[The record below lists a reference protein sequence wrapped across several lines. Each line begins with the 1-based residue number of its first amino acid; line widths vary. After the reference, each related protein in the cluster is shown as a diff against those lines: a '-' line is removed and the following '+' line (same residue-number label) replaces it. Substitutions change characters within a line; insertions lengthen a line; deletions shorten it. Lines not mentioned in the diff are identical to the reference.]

1 MSMQPADLLVTDAR
15 LAGPG
20 WGWMPRHGW
29 LAVRAGRIAAL
40 GLGGE
45 DAPGALR
52 ILDAR
57 GATLLPGLRNAH
69 THGSEILL
77 RGMADGL
84 VLEDW
89 LGAIWSR
96 LDALSPDGMAAAIR
110 LQALLSLRSGTT
122 ALVDH
127 LRRTPMTD
135 AVLEAASTA
144 YAETGM
150 RVLIAVMLRDGARAD
165 GRLIGAGHLTTVET
179 PKDQLV
185 RIAAASRHLSSQR
198 IGFALGPSASG
209 RCSDAMLDGIAAL
222 SGSADLPIHVHVA
235 ETAREVAEE
244 VERFGMGPYARLAAR
259 GVLGPRTACAH
270 CVHASDADVALL
282 AETGAV
288 VVHNPVS
295 NLRLGSGIAD
305 VPRFR
310 RAGIP
315 VALGTDGS
323 ASNDGADL
331 WESLKFA
338 ALLPRRAGLDGTD
351 LSASVWLDMAVSAG
365 ASALSPGG
373 SDVQAL
379 TVGAPADFCVYPPIE
394 APLLED
400 ESFPAALLL
409 SGPRRPSHVVVDGEL
424 LLENG
429 EFTRLDEARII
440 ADARQAALEVMS

>member
-1 MSMQPADLLVTDAR
+1 MSMDPVDLLVTDAR

-20 WGWMPRHGW
+20 WGWMPRRGW
-29 LAVRAGRIAAL
+29 LAVRQGRIAAL
-40 GLGGE
+40 GLAGE
-45 DAPGALR
+45 DAPDALR
-52 ILDAR
+52 RLDAK
-57 GATLLPGLRNAH
+57 GATLLPGLRNGH

-89 LGAIWSR
+89 LGAIWSK
-96 LDALSPDGMAAAIR
+96 LDSLSPGGMAAAIR

-135 AVLEAASTA
+135 AVLEAASAA

-150 RVLIAVMLRDGARAD
+150 RVLIAVMLRDGAKAD
-165 GRLIGAGHLTTVET
+165 GSLIGAGHLTTVEA
-179 PKDQLV
+179 PKDQLT
-185 RIAAASRHLSSQR
+185 RIAAAARDLSSRR

-222 SGSADLPIHVHVA
+222 SGTASLPIHVHVA

-270 CVHASDADVALL
+270 CVHAGDADVALL
-282 AETGAV
+282 AEAGAV

-310 RAGIP
+310 RAGIA

-338 ALLPRRAGLDGTD
+338 ALLPRRAGLEGDGSTAP
-351 LSASVWLDMAVSAG
+351 SWLDMAVSTG

-379 TVGAPADFCVYPPIE
+379 TVGAPADFCLYPPVE
-394 APLLED
+394 TPLLED
-400 ESFPAALLL
+400 ASFPAALLL

-424 LLENG
+424 LLEDG

-440 ADARQAALEVMS
+440 ADARQAALEVLS

>member
-1 MSMQPADLLVTDAR
+1 MSREPFDLLVTDAR

-20 WGWMPRHGW
+20 WGWMPRRGW

-40 GLGGE
+40 DLGGE
-45 DAPGALR
+45 AAPEALR
-52 ILDAR
+52 RLDAG

-69 THGSEILL
+69 THGSEILV

-89 LGAIWSR
+89 LGAIWSK
-96 LDALSPDGMAAAIR
+96 LDSLSPGGMAAAIR
-110 LQALLSLRSGTT
+110 LQAVLSLRSGTT

-135 AVLEAASTA
+135 AVLEAASAA
-144 YAETGM
+144 YADTGM

-165 GRLIGAGHLTTVET
+165 GSLIGAGHLKSAEA
-179 PKDQLV
+179 PKDQLA
-185 RIAAASRHLSSQR
+185 RIAAAARDLSSR
-198 IGFALGPSASG
+198 RVGFALGPSASA

-222 SGSADLPIHVHVA
+222 SGTAGLPVHVHVA

-244 VERFGMGPYARLAAR
+244 EGRFGMGPYARLAAR

-270 CVHASDADVALL
+270 CVHAGEADVALL
-282 AETGAV
+282 SETGAV

-310 RAGIP
+310 RSGIA

-338 ALLPRRAGLDGTD
+338 ALLPRRSGLDGAD
-351 LSASVWLDMAVSAG
+351 VSPSAWLDMAVSAG
-365 ASALSPGG
+365 ASALSPDGL
-373 SDVQAL
+373 DKPAL
-379 TVGAPADFCVYPPIE
+379 TVGAPADFCFYPPVE

-429 EFTRLDEARII
+429 EFTRLDEARIV
-440 ADARQAALEVMS
+440 ADVRQAALEVLS

>member
-1 MSMQPADLLVTDAR
+1 MSIDPVDLLVTDAR

-20 WGWMPRHGW
+20 WGWMPRQGW
-29 LAVRAGRIAAL
+29 LAVRAGRVAAL
-40 GLGGE
+40 GLAGQ
-45 DAPGALR
+45 DAPEALR

-69 THGSEILL
+69 THGSEVLL

-96 LDALSPDGMAAAIR
+96 LDTLSPDGMSAAIR

-135 AVLEAASTA
+135 AVLEAASAA
-144 YAETGM
+144 YADTGM

-165 GRLIGAGHLTTVET
+165 GSLIGAAHLKAAERQ
-179 PKDQLV
+179 KDQLA
-185 RIAAASRHLSSQR
+185 RIEAAARNLSSQR
-198 IGFALGPSASG
+198 VGFALGPSASG
-209 RCSDAMLDGIAAL
+209 RCSDAMLDGIAEL
-222 SGSADLPIHVHVA
+222 SGTAGLPIHVHVA
-235 ETAREVAEE
+235 ETMHEVADEE
-244 VERFGMGPYARLAAR
+244 QRFGMGPYARLAAH
-259 GVLGPRTACAH
+259 GLLGPRTACAH
-270 CVHASDADVALL
+270 CVHASDADVALM

-338 ALLPRRAGLDGTD
+338 ALLPRRAGLGQGGWA
-351 LSASVWLDMAVSAG
+351 ASSWLDMAVGAG
-365 ASALSPGG
+365 GSALSPDA
-373 SDVQAL
+373 SDVLPL
-379 TVGAPADFCVYPPIE
+379 TVGAPADFCLYPPVE
-394 APLLED
+394 APLVED

-409 SGPRRPSHVVVDGEL
+409 SGPRRPSHAVVGGEV

-429 EFTRLDEARII
+429 EFTRLDEARIV
-440 ADARQAALEVMS
+440 ADARQAALEVLS